1 MCVYI
6 YIGHPEVSCYLSLQ
20 STVDFHLAVVT
31 WETCF
36 SFLWVPC
43 TFRSRP
49 SDDWQQFRTC
59 QTPWNALS
67 GLIGAVCTSK
77 MTSAD
82 TVAARAC
89 EADSPMDHKKN
100 DWLTRF
106 DQKLERHPGSLAFA
120 MEQRVS
126 TKSLNWFSE
135 QSIFS
140 HIHCRRLFEQFQSE
154 AASRTYRKTQ
164 FFTAMEP
171 QPLIAMSCGEQGAA
185 PAAEVVPKDGKE
197 GSKEG
202 CNCCG
207 AKEAGLTGSMFHRV
221 SPFHP
226 FCEGWS
232 ILEMM
237 GMNG

>member
-1 MCVYI
+1 MRDMFF
-6 YIGHPEVSCYLSLQ
+6 VSLGPLYFPVQTLRWLTAVSNMSDTMKRTEWFDWCSLHFKNDICRYC
-20 STVDFHLAVVT
+20 S
-31 WETCF
+31 C
-36 SFLWVPC
+36 SSLW
-43 TFRSRP
+43 
-49 SDDWQQFRTC
+49 
-59 QTPWNALS
+59 S
-67 GLIGAVCTSK
+67 GFAHGPL
-77 MTSAD
+77 
-82 TVAARAC
+82 
-89 EADSPMDHKKN
+89 KN

-140 HIHCRRLFEQFQSE
+140 HIHCRRLFDQFQSE

-185 PAAEVVPKDGKE
+185 PEAEVVPKDGKE

-207 AKEAGLTGSMFHRV
+207 AKEAGLWVDV